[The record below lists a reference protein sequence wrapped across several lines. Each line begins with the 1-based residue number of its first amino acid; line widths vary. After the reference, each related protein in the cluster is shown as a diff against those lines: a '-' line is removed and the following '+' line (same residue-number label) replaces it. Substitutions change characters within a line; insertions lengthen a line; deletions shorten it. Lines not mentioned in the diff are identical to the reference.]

1 MSVPDSPDPASLASD
16 PVTRSAPARVRY
28 SRAEEVAWYAT
39 LATMF
44 GAAAALFTNPAGR
57 ILLVKPNYR
66 DHWSLPGGLLE
77 QGEPP
82 QAGCRREV
90 AEELGLQITPG
101 PLLTIDWVP
110 PDGVRPR
117 PIVHFIFDGGEL
129 DDDVP
134 IELQDEELDEYRFV
148 EPGDLASYLPPVIA
162 ARVTA
167 ALRSRV
173 AGGAAYLPQAPG
185 RSPGLGLLAL
195 RRPDLEVVEQRRGGG
210 GNRVNREAERLGV
223 MPGRRAEAADLADIL
238 QRGGADIVIGNPLGV
253 GRAKGL
259 NAPAHTSDG
268 TLRARTAALPG
279 PR

>member
-1 MSVPDSPDPASLASD
+1 MIVPDRPDTA
-16 PVTRSAPARVRY
+16 ARIRY
-28 SRAEEVAWYAT
+28 SRAEQVAWYAT

-66 DHWSLPGGLLE
+66 DHWALPGGLLE

-110 PDGVRPR
+110 PDEIRPR

-129 DDDVP
+129 DDDVR
-134 IELQDEELDEYRFV
+134 IELQHEELDDYRFV

-167 ALRSRV
+167 ALRSRA
-173 AGGAAYLPQAPG
+173 AGGAAYLHPLPPGGSAGSARSAGLTGAEASGPRVDRAAP
-185 RSPGLGLLAL
+185 RW
-195 RRPDLEVVEQRRGGG
+195 RRPPRRP
-210 GNRVNREAERLGV
+210 R
-223 MPGRRAEAADLADIL
+223 GRTPRRYARQA
-238 QRGGADIVIGNPLGV
+238 RGS
-253 GRAKGL
+253 R
-259 NAPAHTSDG
+259 
-268 TLRARTAALPG
+268 
-279 PR
+279 

>member
-1 MSVPDSPDPASLASD
+1 MSVPDSPDPASLASAG
-16 PVTRSAPARVRY
+16 TAPARVRY

-57 ILLVKPNYR
+57 VLLVKPNYR

-77 QGEPP
+77 HGEPP
-82 QAGCRREV
+82 HVGCRREV

-110 PDGVRPR
+110 PDEVRPR

-134 IELQDEELDEYRFV
+134 IELQGEELDEYRFV
-148 EPGDLASYLPPVIA
+148 EPGDLASYLPPIIG

-167 ALRSRV
+167 ALGSRA
-173 AGGAAYLPQAPG
+173 AGGAAYLPQAP
-185 RSPGLGLLAL
+185 
-195 RRPDLEVVEQRRGGG
+195 
-210 GNRVNREAERLGV
+210 
-223 MPGRRAEAADLADIL
+223 
-238 QRGGADIVIGNPLGV
+238 
-253 GRAKGL
+253 
-259 NAPAHTSDG
+259 
-268 TLRARTAALPG
+268 
-279 PR
+279 

>member
-1 MSVPDSPDPASLASD
+1 MSVPDSPDPAH
-16 PVTRSAPARVRY
+16 TAPARVRY

-77 QGEPP
+77 HGEPP

-110 PDGVRPR
+110 PDEIRPR

-148 EPGDLASYLPPVIA
+148 EPGDLASYLPPVIT

-167 ALRSRV
+167 ALRSR
-173 AGGAAYLPQAPG
+173 ATGGAAYIPHAP
-185 RSPGLGLLAL
+185 
-195 RRPDLEVVEQRRGGG
+195 DEVTG
-210 GNRVNREAERLGV
+210 AGV
-223 MPGRRAEAADLADIL
+223 
-238 QRGGADIVIGNPLGV
+238 
-253 GRAKGL
+253 
-259 NAPAHTSDG
+259 S
-268 TLRARTAALPG
+268 
-279 PR
+279 

>member
-1 MSVPDSPDPASLASD
+1 MSVPDRPDTAR
-16 PVTRSAPARVRY
+16 TAPARIRY
-28 SRAEEVAWYAT
+28 SRAEQVAWYAT

-66 DHWSLPGGLLE
+66 DHWALPGGLLE

-110 PDGVRPR
+110 PDEIRPR

-134 IELQDEELDEYRFV
+134 IELQDEELDDYRFV
-148 EPGDLASYLPPVIA
+148 EPGDLDSYLPPVIA
-162 ARVTA
+162 ARVAA
-167 ALRSRV
+167 ALRSR
-173 AGGAAYLPQAPG
+173 ATGGAAYLPHPPG
-185 RSPGLGLLAL
+185 VTG
-195 RRPDLEVVEQRRGGG
+195 
-210 GNRVNREAERLGV
+210 
-223 MPGRRAEAADLADIL
+223 AAA
-238 QRGGADIVIGNPLGV
+238 
-253 GRAKGL
+253 
-259 NAPAHTSDG
+259 S
-268 TLRARTAALPG
+268 
-279 PR
+279 

>member
-1 MSVPDSPDPASLASD
+1 MPDHPDIAAA
-16 PVTRSAPARVRY
+16 APARVHF
-28 SRAEEVAWYAT
+28 SRAEQVAWYAT

-90 AEELGLQITPG
+90 EEELGLLITPG
-101 PLLTIDWVP
+101 ALLTVDWVP
-110 PDGVRPR
+110 PDEIRPR

-129 DDDVP
+129 DDAVP
-134 IELQDEELDEYRFV
+134 IKLQDSELDGYRFV

-167 ALRSRV
+167 ALRSRA
-173 AGGAAYLPQAPG
+173 AGGAAYLPHAP
-185 RSPGLGLLAL
+185 L
-195 RRPDLEVVEQRRGGG
+195 
-210 GNRVNREAERLGV
+210 
-223 MPGRRAEAADLADIL
+223 
-238 QRGGADIVIGNPLGV
+238 
-253 GRAKGL
+253 
-259 NAPAHTSDG
+259 
-268 TLRARTAALPG
+268 
-279 PR
+279 